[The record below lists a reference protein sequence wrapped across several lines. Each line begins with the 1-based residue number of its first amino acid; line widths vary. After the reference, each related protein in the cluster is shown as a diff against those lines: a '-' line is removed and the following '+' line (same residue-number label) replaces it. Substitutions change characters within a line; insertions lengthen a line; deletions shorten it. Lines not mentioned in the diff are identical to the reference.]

1 MSLKSPLKLGALS
14 RLGSIKPLRLFEHL
28 IPNIRSIATK
38 RRNYSSM
45 DLSFISGKVSRF
57 LADNI
62 IEPSHSP
69 WRAQV
74 VERKV
79 KIIKNVC
86 VLIVLTVVKP
96 STSSRVWMPVH
107 FSQEGIKL

>member
-45 DLSFISGKVSRF
+45 DLSFISGRVSRF
-57 LADNI
+57 LVDDI

-69 WRAQV
+69 WQAQV

-86 VLIVLTVVKP
+86 VLIVLTLVKP
-96 STSSRVWMPVH
+96 STSSRIWMPVR